1 MCVRNNV
8 PNAYARRGG
17 CPALLRTV
25 LMLAL
30 LLSPLAAAEAD
41 AVLRFPSQSV
51 YEIVETGTSWNERS
65 VAAQP
70 GQTLRVHFDVRVVGA
85 NTLTQ
90 NQTYVIEWRLDD
102 RLIGTLNGTLEP
114 GAERQPGTFEAIMP
128 DDPGDH
134 TLRMTLITGA
144 WDPTPGNNDPPTTL
158 LRLGD
163 VRGFTPD
170 QGSRHPYLGPALM
183 GALALV
189 LLPLRWPQVRSRI
202 AEVGRPASERLESL
216 RVAWPH
222 IDAGHKR
229 RIATFGIGL
238 ALASLL
244 ASMVVARGRLV
255 WMDDPT
261 GALAIATLVFAVP
274 AAVRLARRHWT
285 WSTFAVWGWAF
296 ACAVIWQQ
304 GAALTPFL
312 RWPALGELTPF
323 VVNGITV
330 GALYALLALGY
341 TMVYGVLKFINFAHG
356 DVFVWGGYLGWL
368 LVVQYP
374 LVGLPLAILWAIIA
388 TAGLGALIE
397 RVAYRPL
404 RGGDRLSPLIT
415 AIAVSLLLASMAQ
428 FLFGAQSRTFK
439 EAGSTY
445 TGSVWQ
451 ELLTQDIQLGPIR
464 LSSLDATIL
473 VVSILLLVALQWFI
487 SRSRTGQAM
496 RAVADDQE
504 AALTVGIPVDRI
516 VTWTFVIG
524 SGLAAVG
531 GVFWG
536 LRFSLRPTLGL
547 LTGIKAF
554 TAAVVGGIGNIPG
567 AFLGGFLIGLAENV
581 GGQFIDS
588 RFQNVIAFVILV
600 GFLLVRPQGMFG
612 KEVKRR

>member
-1 MCVRNNV
+1 
-8 PNAYARRGG
+8 
-17 CPALLRTV
+17 
-25 LMLAL
+25 MLAL
-30 LLSPLAAAEAD
+30 LLAPLAAAEAD

-51 YEIVETGTSWNERS
+51 YEVVETGTTWNERS

-70 GQTLRVHFDVRVVGA
+70 GQTLRVHFDVRVVGP
-85 NTLTQ
+85 NTLTT
-90 NQTYVIEWRLDD
+90 NQTYLVEWRLGDT
-102 RLIGTLNGTLEP
+102 LIGALNGTLGP
-114 GAERQPGTFEAIMP
+114 GVERQPGTLEAVLP

-134 TLRMTLITGA
+134 TLRMRLLTGA

-163 VRGFTPD
+163 V
-170 QGSRHPYLGPALM
+170 QGSVPDDSTRHPFLGPALM
-183 GALALV
+183 GTLALV
-189 LLPLRWPQVRSRI
+189 LLPLRWPQVRSHL
-202 AEVGRPASERLESL
+202 AEFGRPASRRLEAL

-222 IDAGHKR
+222 IDARSKR
-229 RIATFGIGL
+229 RVATFSIGG
-238 ALASLL
+238 ALATLLTSLI
-244 ASMVVARGRLV
+244 VARGRMV
-255 WMDDPT
+255 WVDSPT
-261 GALAIATLVFAVP
+261 GALAIATLVFAV
-274 AAVRLARRHWT
+274 AATVRLARRHW
-285 WSTFAVWGWAF
+285 SWGTIAIWAWAF
-296 ACAVIWQQ
+296 ACAATWQQ
-304 GAALTPFL
+304 AASLTPFL
-312 RWPALGELTPF
+312 RWPALADLTPF

-341 TMVYGVLKFINFAHG
+341 TMVYGILKFINFAHG

-374 LVGLPLAILWAIIA
+374 LLGLPLAILWAIIA

-451 ELLTQDIQLGPIR
+451 DLMTRDVQLGPIR

-473 VVSILLLVALQWFI
+473 VVSIILVVALQWFI

-516 VTWTFVIG
+516 VTWTFIIG
-524 SGLAAVG
+524 SALAAVG